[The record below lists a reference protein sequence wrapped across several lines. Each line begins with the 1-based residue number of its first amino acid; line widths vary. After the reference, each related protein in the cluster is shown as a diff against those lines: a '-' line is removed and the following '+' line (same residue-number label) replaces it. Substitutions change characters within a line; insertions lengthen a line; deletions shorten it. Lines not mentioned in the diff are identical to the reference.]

1 MKLSHGSKSKTTCCS
16 MFGAV
21 ALPKCVAVARG
32 KCKFTCGLS
41 SGVLKHLK
49 RVAAAQLTI
58 RNHLPL
64 EHWSPDISQG
74 VTVAQLRMKS
84 RLLLEF
90 WSSGAAQM
98 YNCRTSQNSKPLVVL
113 VLEFWRLSTPCR
125 PCPAALDASH
135 VAPTPMR
142 GGGFPACCADR
153 G

>member
-1 MKLSHGSKSKTTCCS
+1 

-41 SGVLKHLK
+41 SGALKHLK

-58 RNHLPL
+58 QNHSPL

-84 RLLLEF
+84 RLLLAF

-113 VLEFWRLSTPCR
+113 VLEFWRLSSMQLSHDDSLSPVPCS
-125 PCPAALDASH
+125 PGCFTCGAYTDE
-135 VAPTPMR
+135 R
-142 GGGFPACCADR
+142 GRVPSLLR
-153 G
+153 